1 MRRAQ
6 NGRERLT
13 GLFVVLGATIMF
25 GPIVLLF
32 ERWREAFACDPES
45 SWSVPWLR
53 EQLMAHPY
61 LTLCALLLG
70 VAFASGLV
78 MLVLVGVAKRLAAHL
93 THRKRP
99 GDLPWA
105 KSTGRL

>member
-1 MRRAQ
+1 VRRAP

-25 GPIVLLF
+25 GPIVVLL
-32 ERWREAFACDPES
+32 EWWREVFARDLKS
-45 SWSVPWLR
+45 SWSVPWLS

-61 LTLCALLLG
+61 LTLGALLLD
-70 VAFASGLV
+70 VAVASVLV

-99 GDLPWA
+99 GDLPWE